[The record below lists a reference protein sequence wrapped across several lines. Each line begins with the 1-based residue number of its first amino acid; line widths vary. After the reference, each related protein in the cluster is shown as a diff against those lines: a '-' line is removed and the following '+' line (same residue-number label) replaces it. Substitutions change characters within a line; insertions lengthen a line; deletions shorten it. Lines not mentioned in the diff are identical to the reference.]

1 MGLDMYLKAR
11 KYIST
16 WGNEDKEL
24 HAKLSELTKAIG
36 KGFDFDEVGFTA
48 IYWRKA
54 NAIHKWFV
62 DNVQNGV
69 DDCGEY
75 PVDEEQLKALL
86 NTVTRVLDDP
96 SLAEELLPP
105 QAGFFFGST
114 ELDNWYR
121 QDLQNTKDKLTA
133 LLGKFSEGEIGWD
146 WSFYYRSS
154 W

>member
-16 WGNEDKEL
+16 WNDEDKEL
-24 HAKLSELTKAIG
+24 HAQLTKLTKAIG
-36 KGFDFDEVGFTA
+36 KGFEFDEIGFTA

-62 DNVQNGV
+62 DNVQDGK

-75 PVDEEQLKALL
+75 SVGEEDLRKLL
-86 NTVTRVLDDP
+86 DVVTRVLDDR
-96 SLAEELLPP
+96 SLAQELLPP
-105 QAGFFFGST
+105 QSGFFFGST
-114 ELDNWYR
+114 DVDDWYW
-121 QDLQNTKDKLTA
+121 QDIKVTKDKLTK
-133 LLGKFSEGEIGWD
+133 LLDRFEEGEIGWD
-146 WSFYYRSS
+146 WSFVYRAS